1 MVLVVSKELVPIKLN
16 DIVPASYN
24 PRKISAKE
32 YANLENSLDEFG
44 LVDPIIVNL
53 KNNRI
58 ISGHQRFDILYS
70 QNPNDDVYLLK
81 LGDIGWVIKD
91 KNMVIR
97 DEAHEK
103 ALNLALNR
111 IRGEFDIPRLNDI
124 LDELMDLN
132 LTEITGFD
140 LGLDDIS
147 YEFEEVTTKK
157 YQEKKEFDKA
167 NPPKKQVFDE
177 LKRQVDEDNST
188 LREITQN
195 EKEFVKKHQVYK
207 IKNSLIF
214 CGTYNETELNSAIHI
229 AYPKLRNHDSVH
241 LIKSVD
247 MEIPCFHSKDFK
259 YIEEVLRNYN
269 DYVLRVR

>member
-1 MVLVVSKELVPIKLN
+1 MASKKLVPIKL
-16 DIVPASYN
+16 DEIVPAEYN
-24 PRKISAKE
+24 PRKISGRE
-32 YANLENSLDEFG
+32 YSNLENSLDEFG

-58 ISGHQRFDILYS
+58 VSGHQRFDILYS
-70 QNPNDDVYLLK
+70 NDPDGEYYLLE
-81 LGDIGWVIKD
+81 LGDVGWVIKD
-91 KNMVIR
+91 KDMRIK

-111 IRGEFDIPRLNDI
+111 IRGEFDIPRLNEV
-124 LDELMDLN
+124 LDELSELN
-132 LTEITGFD
+132 LTDVTGFD
-140 LGLDDIS
+140 LGLDEIS

-157 YQEKKEFDKA
+157 YQEQKEYNRN

-177 LKRQVDEDNST
+177 LKRQVDEDNSA

-195 EKEFVKKHQVYK
+195 EQEFVKKHQVYK
-207 IKNSLIF
+207 IKNTLIF

-229 AYPKLRNHDSVH
+229 AYPKLRRKDSIH

-247 MEIPCFHSKDFK
+247 LDIPCFHSKDFK
-259 YIEEVLRNYN
+259 YIESILKRYN
-269 DYVLRVR
+269 DNVLRVR